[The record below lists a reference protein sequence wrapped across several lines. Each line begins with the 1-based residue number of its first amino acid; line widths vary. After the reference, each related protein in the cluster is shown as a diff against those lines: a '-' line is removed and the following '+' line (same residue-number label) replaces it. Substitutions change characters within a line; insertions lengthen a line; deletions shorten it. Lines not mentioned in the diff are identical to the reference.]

1 MGGSQLP
8 DQGLNPPPP
17 ASGGEVSTTELPG
30 KSLLLIFYCSPY
42 GLSDVHSASFALG
55 LLFIF
60 AFISWID
67 PLPAEPQ
74 GKPKK
79 TGVGSLSLMRET

>member
-30 KSLLLIFYCSPY
+30 KSLLLIFYCSR
-42 GLSDVHSASFALG
+42 SNFESEW
-55 LLFIF
+55 LLYMINK
-60 AFISWID
+60 AYICIN
-67 PLPAEPQ
+67 
-74 GKPKK
+74 
-79 TGVGSLSLMRET
+79 T